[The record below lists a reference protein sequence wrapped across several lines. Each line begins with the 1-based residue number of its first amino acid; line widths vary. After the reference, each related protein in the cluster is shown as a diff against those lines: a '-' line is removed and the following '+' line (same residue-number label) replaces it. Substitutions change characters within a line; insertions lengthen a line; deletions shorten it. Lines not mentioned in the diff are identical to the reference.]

1 MKKMNSKKPSTKRI
15 RLTRAVI
22 SDMFD
27 KCNALYFD
35 NKIERPAIIETLTPQ
50 KCTLGMVRGYYSQGI
65 LTGSILHISRRYRW
79 NEEDLRH
86 VVTHEMIHL
95 EIGDYKEPLNFF
107 QRLPFIGGLFRTM
120 HDQRFIDRMNDINE
134 QFGLKIGVRFPE
146 MKKNFIK

>member
-1 MKKMNSKKPSTKRI
+1 MNSKKPSTKRI
-15 RLTRAVI
+15 RLTRSAI

-35 NKIERPAIIETLTPQ
+35 NKIDRPVKFETWTPG
-50 KCTLGMVRGYYSQGI
+50 KRILGMVRAYWIPKHKDYGAI
-65 LTGSILHISRRYRW
+65 FHISRRYRW

-107 QRLPFIGGLFRTM
+107 QRLPFLGGLFRTM
-120 HDQRFIDRMNDINE
+120 HDQRFIDRMNNINE
-134 QFGLKIGVRFPE
+134 QFGLKIGVKFPE